1 MACTLGLM
9 TEPLRERGRRDQT
22 GAGQAEMRWERDQWS
37 QEAPGDGGSL
47 TDRHC
52 RATCELCRE
61 ARAGARPE
69 CRDRKRQDRPQVG
82 GGSSHLLAAL
92 GSNQENTGWLELQ
105 GQVKAWG
112 FVLICFLAG
121 ACAAESVGS
130 VMKAGEGEESG
141 AGGAL
146 GVWAWGGPAGEA
158 GEQGWRGW
166 EAGLPQGELAWVLP
180 ACPARPSP
188 ARWVPAPGLSCHTSH
203 PPARMPTM
211 HS

>member
-1 MACTLGLM
+1 M
-9 TEPLRERGRRDQT
+9 Q
-22 GAGQAEMRWERDQWS
+22 WERDQRS

-52 RATCELCRE
+52 RAACELCRE

-69 CRDRKRQDRPQVG
+69 CRDQKRQDRPQVV

-92 GSNQENTGWLELQ
+92 GSNRENTGWLERQ

-112 FVLICFLAG
+112 FVLIWFLAG
-121 ACAAESVGS
+121 ACAGEGVGS

-141 AGGAL
+141 VGGAL
-146 GVWAWGGPAGEA
+146 GVWAWGGPAREA
-158 GEQGWRGW
+158 VEQGWRGR
-166 EAGLPQGELAWVLP
+166 EAGLPRGELAWVLP

-188 ARWVPAPGLSCHTSH
+188 APVGPSSTAVLPHQSPTCPHAHRAFMKPQWCTSRVQAPHPETTSKE
-203 PPARMPTM
+203 RL
-211 HS
+211 

>member
-1 MACTLGLM
+1 M
-9 TEPLRERGRRDQT
+9 
-22 GAGQAEMRWERDQWS
+22 
-37 QEAPGDGGSL
+37 
-47 TDRHC
+47 
-52 RATCELCRE
+52 
-61 ARAGARPE
+61 
-69 CRDRKRQDRPQVG
+69 G

-92 GSNQENTGWLELQ
+92 GSNQENTGWLERQ

-141 AGGAL
+141 VGGAL